1 MKTWNKPEVAELNI
15 NETANGIWNSEV
27 ETLLF
32 FNDSKAATT
41 PDVPDT
47 EVRS

>member
-15 NETANGIWNSEV
+15 NETANGIFCSDV
-27 ETLLF
+27 ETLLV